1 MDAEIVWAKLAE
13 AGWVRGEMPAAGEPP
28 APWYLRAMI
37 GIAAWIAAAF
47 VLSSVGALVYRVF
60 DSATLSIVTG
70 SILCAT
76 AATMMHRSREGLFLR
91 QFGLAIAIAGE
102 SLLALGLYT
111 AVGLHRSL
119 GWLAIA
125 AVQVV
130 LVVVIRDPTHRIIA
144 AFFAMS
150 AAFLG
155 ALQFGTPALL
165 PPIAAVAFAATA
177 LAADRSAAQHALLQP
192 ASTGIALALLLFA
205 PVAIILDDTSHR
217 TMSALLANARWLQP
231 MLLAATFAGVA
242 AVLLH
247 RARIDDKRIVVAAA
261 LAIVALIAVT
271 WPVQGLLAALIVIVV
286 AFAMGRPALTG
297 LGLVTA
303 AAMLGYYYF
312 SLQTTLM
319 TKSLSLMVA
328 GVVLLVAGWALSRVE
343 MPADG
348 GRHA

>member
-1 MDAEIVWAKLAE
+1 MDAEIVWAKLAD

-37 GIAAWIAAAF
+37 GVAAWIAAAF

-60 DSATLSIVTG
+60 DSAVLSIIAG
-70 SILCAT
+70 SILCAI

-119 GWLAIA
+119 GWLAITI
-125 AVQVV
+125 VQVV
-130 LVVVIRDPTHRIIA
+130 LVVVIRDRTHRVIA
-144 AFFAMS
+144 AFFANG

-155 ALQFGTPALL
+155 ALALL
-165 PPIAAVAFAATA
+165 PPIASVAFAATA
-177 LAADRSAAQHALLQP
+177 LAADRSSTQHALLQP

-205 PVAIILDDTSHR
+205 PVAIILDDTGHR
-217 TMSALLANARWLQP
+217 TTPALLANARWLQP
-231 MLLAATFAGVA
+231 MLLAAAFAGVA
-242 AVLLH
+242 AVLLQ
-247 RARIDDKRIVVAAA
+247 RMRIDDKRIVVAAA
-261 LAIVALIAVT
+261 LAIIALIAVT

-297 LGLVTA
+297 MGLVTA

-312 SLQTTLM
+312 SLQATLM
-319 TKSLSLMVA
+319 AKSLSLMAA
-328 GVVLLVAGWALSRVE
+328 GVVLLVAGWALSRVAS
-343 MPADG
+343 PADG